1 MSEPSDR
8 DLAWM
13 RFSQEYTTRLMRCND
28 RVERLET
35 LSKVPMFSIWKDVR
49 EELEEA
55 AAEIRRLRRRI
66 AELTDDQG

>member
-1 MSEPSDR
+1 MHDAADR
-8 DLAWM
+8 DVAWM
-13 RFSQEYTTRLMRCND
+13 RFSQEYTSRLLHCGD
-28 RVERLET
+28 RVDRLEM

>member
-1 MSEPSDR
+1 MPEPADW

-13 RFSQEYTTRLMRCND
+13 RFSQEYTARLMHCSD
-28 RVERLET
+28 RVERLEM

-55 AAEIRRLRRRI
+55 AAEIRRLRRRV

>member
-1 MSEPSDR
+1 MRESEDR

-13 RFSQEYTTRLMRCND
+13 RFSQEYTSRLMHCAD
-28 RVERLET
+28 RVERLEM

-55 AAEIRRLRRRI
+55 ASEIRRLRRRI
-66 AELTDDQG
+66 AELSDDQG